1 MSVAGDRQIFEV
13 VDDWSAKG
21 FAASNDSPSLQ

>member
-1 MSVAGDRQIFEV
+1 MSAAGDLQIVEV

-21 FAASNDSPSLQ
+21 FVASNDSPLLQ